1 MLLGEGSGMSI
12 LCRIQL
18 LGGLRVTC
26 GDRVITRFRTRKTA
40 ALLAY
45 LACHLHRPQP
55 REILIDLLWP
65 ESTPE
70 AGQASLRTAISSLR
84 RQLGSV
90 GTPPGTLV
98 VADRFTV
105 KLNAATVTTDVRE
118 FEAALHAAERAGA
131 EVERRQHLVEAIRLY
146 GGPLL
151 PGYYQDWIPVEQE
164 RLSGRYFQALQ
175 SVTASL
181 EEAGEL
187 GAALEHAWRAVGVE
201 PLREEGHQHL
211 MRLLGVAGQPEAALR
226 QYRELERILREELG
240 VASAVATQQLA
251 KQLSEAAGKIVASPP
266 VASPA
271 PPPLPSGI
279 VIFLLADI
287 EDERQV
293 LQQSGEAGRRVLAKH
308 QAWLREQV
316 ARHGGHEVRQG
327 RGCLAAAF
335 AHPTDALQCALA
347 CQRESAGR
355 RWPKGTTIPRVRMAL
370 DTGEAERPHG
380 QQHGWALDRAA
391 ALVSAAHAGQIL
403 CTDASAGLL
412 QRRLEPGVRLID
424 LGFYRLAE
432 EDQPERLFAV
442 APPGAGAETLMKPRA
457 ARAYASNLPPQFTRF
472 FGREEELAQLRGLLL
487 REGTRLVTIAGPPG
501 SGKTRLALELAGQL
515 LEEFGGAVWFVPLQ
529 DLTDAGLIVDSVLEA
544 LGLSRL
550 PGVEPLGQLAE
561 ALSRQRSLL
570 VLDNFE
576 QLVEG
581 GALEV
586 RRLLEQVSSLTCLV
600 TSRRGLDLTG
610 ETQSLLPPLPTPR
623 GRTGIRELIECPSV
637 QLFVDRAQA
646 VRPDFQITPATASA
660 VSTLCDRLEGIPL
673 ALELAAARAQVLG
686 PAHMLAQ
693 LEHRFEF
700 LVSRRRDVGERHG
713 SLQTAVEWSY
723 RLLPEQLQ
731 RLFRRL
737 SVFRGGWTAEAAAT
751 VCEEAQA
758 LEYLTQLEECSLILT
773 GTETGSDNELR
784 FRMLETLREYG
795 QQVLSPDEE
804 AALRR
809 RHAEYYLGEAE
820 QYRLKES
827 GQELEDWLQRLA
839 GELDDCRAALAWYK
853 SAAEGTAPGL
863 RLARALQPVWYVRGS
878 FAEGR
883 EYLREMLARQD
894 AAEHPAA
901 RALALCAAADLA
913 IQMGDLAD
921 FQVLVKGATEVA
933 RDLTD
938 RYIVGYVLRCRAYLA
953 MCQGASVESRAL
965 LEDALA
971 LAREEGS
978 LPDTAVSL
986 CLLGELAFRRGD
998 WAKAEALFGESLA
1011 IRKRLGYKHKAAQ
1024 DLNYLG
1030 LVALSRGAYL
1040 RAGELFGEALAFNRE
1055 VRRVDGQALNL
1066 TNLACVAEAQGD
1078 YAAATRFTEQ
1088 ALALPGVTSARR
1100 SHALS
1105 GLASFAWRQGDR
1117 AAARVHYRE
1126 ALDLL
1131 GEGDLD
1137 ANGTEALRGLVRIP
1151 LEEGN
1156 VVEACRLLRRCL
1168 ERSRD
1173 MRAMAIIPY
1182 ALEDCVHVCLATKRA
1197 NSGSILLG
1205 AAEALRETLRAP
1217 LPPADQERYQQGC
1230 AAARAALGE
1239 QAFEAA
1245 WAKGRTMSWEEAVA
1259 YALEQ
1264 TE

>member
-1 MLLGEGSGMSI
+1 MST

-18 LGGLRVTC
+18 LGGLRVAC
-26 GDRVITRFRTRKTA
+26 GDRVITRFRTHKTG
-40 ALLAY
+40 ALLAH
-45 LACHLHRPQP
+45 LAYHLGRAHP
-55 REILIDLLWP
+55 REVLTDLLWP

-90 GTPPGTLV
+90 GTPPGMLM
-98 VADRFTV
+98 VADRFTA

-118 FEAALHAAERAGA
+118 FEAALHAAERAGS
-131 EVERRQHLVEAIRLY
+131 EVKRRQHLVEAIRLY

-151 PGYYQDWIPVEQE
+151 PGYYQDWIPAEQE
-164 RLSGRYFQALQ
+164 RLSDRYFHALQ
-175 SVTASL
+175 LVTASL
-181 EEAGEL
+181 EEAGEME
-187 GAALEHAWRAVGVE
+187 AALEQAWRAVAME
-201 PLREEGHQHL
+201 PLREEGHQQL
-211 MRLLGVAGQPEAALR
+211 IRLLGVTGQPEAGVR
-226 QYRELERILREELG
+226 QYRELERILREELS
-240 VASAVATQQLA
+240 VAPALATQQLA
-251 KQLSEAAGKIVASPP
+251 KQLSEAAGKELAIPP
-266 VASPA
+266 LAAPA
-271 PPPLPSGI
+271 PPPLPTGTI
-279 VIFLLADI
+279 TFLLADVAG
-287 EDERQV
+287 EREVQR
-293 LQQSGEAGRRVLAKH
+293 QSGEPARKALAKH
-308 QAWLREQV
+308 RALLREQF
-316 ARHGGHEVRQG
+316 AHHGGHEVRQG

-335 AHPTDALQCALA
+335 ARSVDALQCALA
-347 CQRESAGR
+347 CQRESANH
-355 RWPKGTTIPRVRMAL
+355 RWPKGMVAPRVRMAL
-370 DTGEAERPHG
+370 DTGEAELLHG
-380 QQHGWALDRAA
+380 QQHGLALDRAA
-391 ALVSAAHAGQIL
+391 AVLSAAHPGQVL
-403 CTDASAGLL
+403 CTEASAGLL

-442 APPGAGAETLMKPRA
+442 APPGAGAEALMKPRA

-472 FGREEELAQLRGLLL
+472 FGREEELARLRDLLL
-487 REGTRLVTIAGPPG
+487 REGTRLVTITGPPG

-600 TSRRGLDLTG
+600 TSRRGLDLMG

-751 VCEEAQA
+751 VCEEAPA

-773 GTETGSDNELR
+773 DVAAGDSRELR

-795 QQVLSPDEE
+795 QEMLSPEEEE
-804 AALRR
+804 ALRQ
-809 RHAEYYLGEAE
+809 RHAEHYLGEAE
-820 QYRLKES
+820 QYELKKS
-827 GQELEDWLQRLA
+827 GEEREAWLQRLA
-839 GELDDCRAALAWYK
+839 RELDDCRAALAWFR
-853 SAAEGTAPGL
+853 SAADGTGPGL
-863 RLARALQPVWYVRGS
+863 RLAAALRPVWYVRGS
-878 FAEGR
+878 CAEGR
-883 EYLREMLARQD
+883 EHLNEMLARED
-894 AAEHPAA
+894 IAEYPRA
-901 RALALCAAADLA
+901 RALALLAAAELA
-913 IQMGDLAD
+913 MQVGDQRALGVLAEEA
-921 FQVLVKGATEVA
+921 VSVA
-933 RDLTD
+933 RGVGDK
-938 RYIVGYVLRCRAYLA
+938 YILCTALRAQALSA
-953 MCQGASVESRAL
+953 MAQGAHDEARGFW
-965 LEDALA
+965 EKALA
-971 LAREEGS
+971 LAQDEDDSAGVAAS
-978 LPDTAVSL
+978 LSGL
-986 CLLGELAFRRGD
+986 GLLALAGGD
-998 WAKAEALFGESLA
+998 WAGAEALFSKALA
-1011 IRKRLGYKHKAAQ
+1011 VWRRLGYRDKMA
-1024 DLNYLG
+1024 LNLDYLG
-1030 LVALSRGAYL
+1030 SAAFHQGDYR
-1040 RAGELFGEALAFNRE
+1040 RAGDQYGEAQAINRE
-1055 VRRVDGQALNL
+1055 LGKAGYQVNNL
-1066 TNLACVAEAQGD
+1066 TNLACIAESQGD
-1078 YAAATRFTEQ
+1078 YAAARLFIEQ
-1088 ALALPGVTSARR
+1088 ALTLAGVFPGR
-1100 SHALS
+1100 HAGLLVY
-1105 GLASFAWRQGDR
+1105 LASLAWRQGDH
-1117 AAARVHYRE
+1117 AAARAHCTE
-1126 ALDLL
+1126 TLGLL
-1131 GEGDLD
+1131 EDGDLD
-1137 ANGTEALRGLVRIP
+1137 DNGTIRLLQLVPVALDEVSAA
-1151 LEEGN
+1151 
-1156 VVEACRLLRRCL
+1156 EACRQVRRCL
-1168 ERSRD
+1168 ERFRD
-1173 MRAMAIIPY
+1173 MRAMIHIGG
-1182 ALEDCVHVCLATKRA
+1182 ALFECACVCLAT
-1197 NSGSILLG
+1197 SGAEPACRLLG